1 MGKLIFVKFLIENI
15 DVIFIECLKDIYY
28 FYSFWKLLFDE
39 IYYLVKNVIFMEGF
53 LFESKLS
60 DVDFSVE
67 LLLWVIDDLG
77 DCVKDSS
84 FV

>member
-1 MGKLIFVKFLIENI
+1 M
-15 DVIFIECLKDIYY
+15 
-28 FYSFWKLLFDE
+28 FDE